1 MFCLIQAGSVMRLP
15 KFEVDIPAASK
26 AQKTGLLERDVTLA
40 NMWVVS
46 HLQPPWFWCSL
57 AKLVFASWF
66 WEFWM
71 CCLLSWPRELGYV
84 VRDTTGLR
92 PMFFFVRQMYGFVSH
107 PGLVV
112 WTVDNDIYR
121 INFYPV
127 DNTISFPNT
136 YLLNS
141 ELFSGYS
148 SIQHLNLDRW
158 VRKQL

>member
-1 MFCLIQAGSVMRLP
+1 MPQQRAFTKTTSWACNLSKNVIWETLIFSWGIGYIVTSFLGWVLNLLCLIWITSISLFSPEKPLNNLDNMKIIFLKYLVLCLIQAGSVMRLP

-71 CCLLSWPRELGYV
+71 CCLR
-84 VRDTTGLR
+84 
-92 PMFFFVRQMYGFVSH
+92 
-107 PGLVV
+107 
-112 WTVDNDIYR
+112 
-121 INFYPV
+121 
-127 DNTISFPNT
+127 
-136 YLLNS
+136 
-141 ELFSGYS
+141 
-148 SIQHLNLDRW
+148 
-158 VRKQL
+158 